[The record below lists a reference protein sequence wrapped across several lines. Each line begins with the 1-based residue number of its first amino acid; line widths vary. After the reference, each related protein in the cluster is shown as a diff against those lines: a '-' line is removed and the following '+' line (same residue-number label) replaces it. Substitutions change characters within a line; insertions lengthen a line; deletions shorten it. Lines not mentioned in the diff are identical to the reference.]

1 MKLDAENLNV
11 QKTLKSYLRRRG
23 MSMSRVFLSAPQSG
37 APRPAV
43 LTRAWMLAFYALTS
57 VLGLWEI
64 LS

>member
-11 QKTLKSYLRRRG
+11 QKTLTRYLRRRG

-37 APRPAV
+37 APRARV
-43 LTRAWMLAFYALTS
+43 LTRAWMLALCALAS
-57 VLGLWEI
+57 VLSLWEI